1 MKTWFV
7 NLKISK
13 KLIIGFLLIAALGVL
28 IGVVGI
34 INLARITN
42 SEQTTYDKCTVGIQK
57 AYESQNDLME
67 LGTMRRDLYIYYD
80 TDRKLY
86 IDQMSDKLADLNK
99 HIEDYRLTIMDDQDQ
114 QNFDAMTSVYEQ
126 YKKDIQTLLEAA
138 RSGVTS
144 KEINQLIKDMRQ
156 SSADIVAT
164 FETLTAYK
172 DAVAAQSLYDNVAE
186 SRMAVY
192 VMLGVIAAAVI
203 IAVLLGRYISGTIS
217 KPMQKFAAFAELLA
231 VGDVNADKVID
242 EKDKLL
248 YLRKDEVGVLAGS
261 FDRVIAS
268 TMEQAEKA
276 EAIASGDLTTDI
288 EVRSEFDILG
298 RALSEL
304 VEKFHNLAVSII
316 TSADQVDSGAK
327 LVADTSTS
335 LSQGAAEQAS
345 SIEELTASLEEITS
359 QTTQNAENAQNA
371 NDLSHGIKS
380 SAEAGNSRMTEMLLA
395 MDEISAASD
404 NIGKII
410 KVIEDIAFQTN
421 ILALNAAVEAARAGQ
436 HGKGFAV
443 VADEVKMLAGKSA
456 QAARE
461 TTELINGSIK
471 KVEAGTHIARETAD
485 ALGDI
490 ISGIAREVDLVESIA
505 MASNEQAAALEQVN
519 QAIMTVSEVVQG
531 NAATSE
537 ESAAASEELSSQA
550 DSLKECVSVF
560 KVKNS

>member
-42 SEQTTYDKCTVGIQK
+42 SEQITYDKCTVGIQK
-57 AYESQNDLME
+57 AYECQNDLME

-86 IDQMSDKLADLNK
+86 IDQMSDKLADLDK
-99 HIEDYRLTIMDDQDQ
+99 QIEDYRLTIMDDQDQ

-288 EVRSEFDILG
+288 KIRSEFDILG

-359 QTTQNAENAQNA
+359 QTTQNAENARNA

-380 SAEAGNSRMTEMLLA
+380 SAEAGNSRMTEMLRA
-395 MDEISAASD
+395 MNEISVASD

-443 VADEVKMLAGKSA
+443 VADEVKTLAGKSA
-456 QAARE
+456 QAAQE

-471 KVEAGTHIARETAD
+471 KVEAGTRIARETAD
-485 ALGDI
+485 ALSDI

-505 MASNEQAAALEQVN
+505 MASNEQASALEQVN